1 MDYSFEY
8 LKALKSSNVSLRLL
22 SSDNFPLIFSLFYQV
37 FIKDNKRAVEAKS
50 LEEFFDDCLYEI
62 NQKYPNFFVKSAKE
76 YLDTYIKD
84 GYLRK
89 FYKQEEL
96 YFELSPEV
104 YKVIEFLETLQKK
117 DFVGS
122 ETKFRRMREN

>member
-1 MDYSFEY
+1 
-8 LKALKSSNVSLRLL
+8 
-22 SSDNFPLIFSLFYQV
+22 
-37 FIKDNKRAVEAKS
+37 
-50 LEEFFDDCLYEI
+50 LYEI
-62 NQKYPNFFVKSAKE
+62 NQKYPNSFVKSAKE